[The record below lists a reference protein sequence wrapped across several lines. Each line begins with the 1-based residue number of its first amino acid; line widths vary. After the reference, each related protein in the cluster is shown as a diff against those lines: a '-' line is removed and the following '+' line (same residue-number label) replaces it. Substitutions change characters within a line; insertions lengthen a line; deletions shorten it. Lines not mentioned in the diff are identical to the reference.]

1 MSVLLAGDGVNLFRC
16 CGAATIELQRRINTR
31 FTDEKKPPD
40 DADGFFETRNDL
52 NLFDR
57 FEHLEC
63 GLIRADKKTL
73 EVFTQTL
80 ALQRITT
87 SALFF
92 SSHGDLLNVI
102 AISESIEL

>member
-1 MSVLLAGDGVNLFRC
+1 MRRC
-16 CGAATIELQRRINTR
+16 QSLSMLRRSNRRTTGANQPALIG
-31 FTDEKKPPD
+31 EKKPQD
-40 DADGFFETRNDL
+40 DSGGFFETRNDL

-73 EVFTQTL
+73 EVFTQTF

-87 SALFF
+87 CALFF

>member
-1 MSVLLAGDGVNLFRC
+1 MRRC
-16 CGAATIELQRRINTR
+16 QSLSMLRRSNRRAPEANQPALTS
-31 FTDEKKPPD
+31 EKKPPD
-40 DADGFFETRNDL
+40 DAGGFFETRNDL

-63 GLIRADKKTL
+63 GLIGTDKKTL